1 MLKQVIIAEN
11 ALDPSTWSTHY
22 TSNVTDLL
30 MERYDSFPST
40 ARIFRNAVS
49 LDNDVTPSNQQ
60 QIDKLHKITDPLYV
74 VEFPSGLDPITVAIV
89 GAILSI
95 GASLAISFLLKPP
108 SPTQR
113 NTQTES
119 PNNGLSDRKNKARI
133 LARIPDIFGKVRST
147 PDLLNVPYKEFID
160 HQEVEFAYM
169 CVGRGYYDIAANNV
183 KDGDTKFSDISGAS
197 VAIYPPNTSPNNGSP
212 QLTIGSAIN
221 EPVLKSVRSNAANG
235 QTLKAPDA
243 AAFNGNNNTK
253 FVYPNQIT
261 TTASGIDFTEE
272 FVSGATLTVTNASY
286 TAVVGTQGS
295 QLTRNVKCKIA
306 SNGYDGEIIYTS
318 GNATNDFSVNDSIRL
333 AFALFQT
340 DDSSTLNL
348 NGDYVV
354 KAVTSTTITLDY
366 PESINANWG
375 QIQNEF
381 AANETGTKN
390 VFLTNLGSVVSVNL
404 AGNYTISSV
413 TSTTVSLSNP
423 ASVNSDWNKL
433 DDYDNPADETGL
445 LSPYMY
451 STGEAFI
458 GWFNLLVDDLD
469 KIYINLVALQG
480 LYKDDGEQQYAFNIA
495 VQVQVEQTSATGT
508 PTGTVETFN
517 GTVLGSSSS
526 KSTRALT
533 MKINPTFTG
542 YCRVRV
548 KRTTNSDTNFEGT
561 VVDEVKWR
569 DLYAMSPVTQND
581 FGDVTTVQ
589 SVTYATDGALAVKE
603 RKLNMEVTR
612 KLPRLQYERYTFPM
626 TWTSHSNGLVKVAGN
641 NVTISSDGSSYGG
654 YADLDAISNGQVI
667 TVTLTL
673 DSTKTTATTVT
684 IGLHDG
690 TSFISNTATV
700 TNDTATY
707 TLTATSA
714 KANPFVLLRCG
725 NNNTYFTVTDMQV
738 SGEDYP
744 STQTISADSYY
755 GGVITYQYGGVKV
768 ANDGGSYGVSVPIE
782 YGNTGY
788 KTIVDFDLLS
798 ASTSTSV
805 NVVIL
810 NNSNQ
815 PMSNVETVSAGTR
828 SVTLTHTAKS
838 AGRVVIYSTQ
848 STTFFALRNLRIK
861 AQELG
866 VSRYATTDAAQILTN
881 ICVDPFIGRRP
892 LTEVDLESVLST
904 AESVT
909 DYFGT
914 TKASEFNYTFDAD
927 NLSFEETAQTIATAI
942 YSQAYRQGSKIKLSF
957 EKETDD
963 SVLLFNHRN
972 KLPQSE
978 TRSVRFG
985 NASNH
990 DGIEFVYAS
999 PVDDALIS
1007 INIPSDQSATNADK
1021 IESVGVRNGV
1031 QAYFAAHRAWNKIQY
1046 QNTLVDFE
1054 ATQEAD
1060 LLVTNDRILVAD
1072 NTRTGTQD
1080 GEVTAVNVLELTLSQ
1095 DVTFAGGGVTYTI
1108 FLQHID
1114 GTVESIGITAGTADN
1129 KVVLA
1134 NAPRL
1139 SLVTDQNKYAR
1150 TGYNI
1155 VASNDARGTAFL
1167 VTEKQPND
1175 NFTSRV
1181 GAVNYS
1187 DKYYTQDN
1195 DYLTGVVDI
1204 DGDAI

>member
-1 MLKQVIIAEN
+1 MLKQVILAEN
-11 ALDPSTWSTHY
+11 ALEPETWTVHHV
-22 TSNVTDLL
+22 SNVTDFL
-30 MERYDSFPST
+30 MERYDRLPDN
-40 ARIFRNAVS
+40 ARIYHNEVSVDKDVTPTNEQQIETLNNLDGVIIVVMYPAGIPFWVVQVIVAVASVAVS
-49 LDNDVTPSNQQ
+49 L
-60 QIDKLHKITDPLYV
+60 
-74 VEFPSGLDPITVAIV
+74 
-89 GAILSI
+89 
-95 GASLAISFLLKPP
+95 LLMPKPP
-108 SPTQR
+108 TITQR

-147 PDLLNVPYKEFID
+147 PDLLNLPYKEFID
-160 HQEVEFAYM
+160 HQEVEYAYM
-169 CVGRGYYDIAANNV
+169 CVGRGSYDIAADNI

-197 VAIYPPNTSPNNGSP
+197 VAVYGPQTSPNSGTP

-221 EPVLKSVRSNAANG
+221 EPVLKSVRSDAANG

-253 FVYPNQIT
+253 FVYPNEIT

-286 TAVVGTQGS
+286 TAVVGTAGS

-306 SNGYDGEIIYTS
+306 SNGFDGEIIYTS

-340 DDSSTLNL
+340 DDNSTLNL

-390 VFLTNLGSVVSVNL
+390 VFLTNLGSIVSVNL
-404 AGNYTISSV
+404 AGDYTISSV

-451 STGEAFI
+451 STGEAFV
-458 GWFNLLVDDLD
+458 GWFNLLVADLD

-508 PTGTVETFN
+508 PTGTVETFT

-548 KRTTNSDTNFEGT
+548 KRITNSDTNFEGS

-569 DLYAMSPVTQND
+569 DLYAMSPVTEQH

-589 SVTYATDGALAVKE
+589 SVTYSTDGALAVKS

-612 KLPRLQYERYTFPM
+612 KLPRIQYDRFTFPM

-654 YADLDAISNGQVI
+654 YADLDAVSNGQVI

-673 DSTKTTATTVT
+673 DNTKTTATIVT

-700 TNDTATY
+700 TNGTATY
-707 TLTATSA
+707 TLTTTGAE
-714 KANPFVLLRCG
+714 ANPFVLLQCA
-725 NNNTYFTVTDMQV
+725 NNNTYFTVIDMQV

-744 STQTISADSYY
+744 STQTISADTYY

-768 ANDGGSYGVSVPIE
+768 ANDGSSYGLSTPIE

-810 NNSNQ
+810 DNSNQ
-815 PMSNVETVSAGTR
+815 PMSNVVTVTAGSR
-828 SVTLTHTAKS
+828 SVTLTHTAKT

-848 STTFFALRNLRIK
+848 SSTFFALRNLRVK

-866 VSRYATTDAAQILTN
+866 VTKHATTDAAQILTN
-881 ICVDPFIGRRP
+881 ICVDPYIGRRL
-892 LTEVDLESVLST
+892 LTEVDLESFLST
-904 AESVT
+904 AESVS

-927 NLSFEETAQTIATAI
+927 NLSFEETTQTIATAI
-942 YSQAYRQGSKIKLSF
+942 YTQAYRQGSKLKLSF

-978 TRSVRFG
+978 ARSVRFG
-985 NASNH
+985 NTSDH

-999 PVDDALIS
+999 PDDDALIS
-1007 INIPSDQSATNADK
+1007 IFIPSDQSATNPDK
-1021 IESVGVRNGV
+1021 IESVGIRNDV
-1031 QAYFAAHRAWNKIQY
+1031 QAYFAANRAWNKIQY
-1046 QNTLVDFE
+1046 QNTVVDFE

-1080 GEVTAVNVLELTLSQ
+1080 GQVTAVNVLELTLSQ

-1108 FLQHID
+1108 FLQHVD
-1114 GTVESIGITAGTADN
+1114 GTVESIGITAGTASN

-1139 SLVTDQNKYAR
+1139 SLVTDQNKYAQ

-1155 VASNDARGTAFL
+1155 VASNEARGTAFL
-1167 VTEKQPND
+1167 VTEKQAND
-1175 NFTSRV
+1175 NFTSRLT
-1181 GAVNYS
+1181 AVNYS
-1187 DKYYTQDN
+1187 NKYYTQDN

-1204 DGDAI
+1204 DGVAI

>member
-11 ALDPSTWSTHY
+11 ALDPSTWTTHY

-30 MERYDSFPST
+30 MERYDNFPST

-60 QIDKLHKITDPLYV
+60 QIDELHKITDPLYV

-108 SPTQR
+108 TPTQR

-119 PNNGLSDRKNKARI
+119 PNNGLSDRENNARI

-169 CVGRGYYDIAANNV
+169 CVGRGHYDISANNV
-183 KDGDTKFSDISGAS
+183 KDGDTKFSDIAGAS

-243 AAFNGNNNTK
+243 AAFNGNVNTR
-253 FVYPNQIT
+253 FIYPNQIE
-261 TTASGIDFTEE
+261 TTATGIDFTEE
-272 FVSGATLTVTNASY
+272 FTAGSTITIASATY
-286 TAVVGTQGS
+286 TATVGTQGT
-295 QLTRNVKCKIA
+295 QLSRTVKCA
-306 SNGYDGEIIYTS
+306 GGNDGTITYITGDPS
-318 GNATNDFSVNDSIRL
+318 SDFNVGDSIRL
-333 AFALFQT
+333 GFALFTT
-340 DDSSTLNL
+340 DGGGTLNL
-348 NGDYVV
+348 NGDYII
-354 KAVTSTTITLDY
+354 KTLTSTTITLDN
-366 PESINANWG
+366 PAAINSNWNE
-375 QIQNEF
+375 IENEF
-381 AANETGTKN
+381 SANETGSKS
-390 VFLTNLGSVVSVNL
+390 VFLTFLGAVISVNL
-404 AGNYTISSV
+404 NGNYTIASRTT
-413 TSTTVSLSNP
+413 TSIYLTSPS
-423 ASVNSDWNKL
+423 SVNSDWNKL
-433 DDYDNPADETGL
+433 DDYDNNRTGL
-445 LSPYMY
+445 ISPYLY

-495 VQVQVEQTSATGT
+495 VQVEVEQTSATGT
-508 PTGTVETFN
+508 PTGTVETFT

-589 SVTYATDGALAVKE
+589 SVTYATDGALAVKS

-654 YADLDAISNGQVI
+654 YANLDAISNGQVI

-673 DSTKTTATTVT
+673 DNTKTTATTVT

-700 TNDTATY
+700 TNGTATY

-714 KANPFVLLRCG
+714 EANPFVLLQCG
-725 NNNTYFTVTDMQV
+725 NNDTYFTITNMQV
-738 SGEDYP
+738 SGEDYS

-768 ANDGGSYGVSVPIE
+768 ANDGGSYGISVPIE

-805 NVVIL
+805 SVVIL
-810 NNSNQ
+810 DNSNQ

-828 SVTLTHTAKS
+828 SVTLTHTAKT

-848 STTFFALRNLRIK
+848 TTTFFALRNLKVK

-892 LTEVDLESVLST
+892 LTEIDLESVLST
-904 AESVT
+904 AVSVT

-985 NASNH
+985 NASNY

-1007 INIPSDQSATNADK
+1007 INIPSDQSATNSEK
-1021 IESVGVRNGV
+1021 IESVGIRNRV
-1031 QAYFAAHRAWNKIQY
+1031 QAYFAAYRAWNKIQY

-1108 FLQHID
+1108 FLQHVD

-1129 KVVLA
+1129 KVILA

-1139 SLVTDQNKYAR
+1139 SLITDQNKYAR

-1155 VASNDARGTAFL
+1155 VASNAARGTAFL

>member
-11 ALDPSTWSTHY
+11 ALDPSTWTTHY

-30 MERYDSFPST
+30 MERYDNFPST

-60 QIDKLHKITDPLYV
+60 QIDELHKITDPLYV

-108 SPTQR
+108 TPTQR

-119 PNNGLSDRKNKARI
+119 PNNGLSDRENNARI

-169 CVGRGYYDIAANNV
+169 CVGRGHYDISANNV
-183 KDGDTKFSDISGAS
+183 KDGDTKFSDIAGAS

-243 AAFNGNNNTK
+243 AAFNGNVNTR
-253 FVYPNQIT
+253 FIYPNQIE
-261 TTASGIDFTEE
+261 TTATGIDFTEE
-272 FVSGATLTVTNASY
+272 FTAGSTITIASATY
-286 TAVVGTQGS
+286 TATVGTQGT
-295 QLTRNVKCKIA
+295 QLSRTVKCA
-306 SNGYDGEIIYTS
+306 GGNDGTITYITGDPS
-318 GNATNDFSVNDSIRL
+318 SDFNVGDSIRL
-333 AFALFQT
+333 GFALFTT
-340 DDSSTLNL
+340 DGGGTLNL
-348 NGDYVV
+348 NGDYII
-354 KAVTSTTITLDY
+354 KTLTSTTITLDN
-366 PESINANWG
+366 PAAINSNWNE
-375 QIQNEF
+375 IENEF
-381 AANETGTKN
+381 SANETGSKS
-390 VFLTNLGSVVSVNL
+390 VFLTFLGAVISVNL
-404 AGNYTISSV
+404 NGNYTIASRTT
-413 TSTTVSLSNP
+413 TSIYLTSPS
-423 ASVNSDWNKL
+423 SVNSDWNKL
-433 DDYDNPADETGL
+433 DDYDNNRTGL
-445 LSPYMY
+445 ISPYLY

-495 VQVQVEQTSATGT
+495 VQVEVEQTSATGT
-508 PTGTVETFN
+508 PTGTVETFT

-589 SVTYATDGALAVKE
+589 SVTYATDGALAVKS

-654 YADLDAISNGQVI
+654 YANLDAISNGQVI

-673 DSTKTTATTVT
+673 DNTKTTATTVT

-700 TNDTATY
+700 TNGTATY

-714 KANPFVLLRCG
+714 EANPFVLLQCG
-725 NNNTYFTVTDMQV
+725 NNDTYFTITNMQV
-738 SGEDYP
+738 SGEDYS

-768 ANDGGSYGVSVPIE
+768 ANDGGSYGISVPIE

-805 NVVIL
+805 SVVIL
-810 NNSNQ
+810 DNSNQ
-815 PMSNVETVSAGTR
+815 PMSNVETVTAGTR
-828 SVTLTHTAKS
+828 SVTLTHTAKT

-848 STTFFALRNLRIK
+848 SSTFFALRNLKIV

-866 VSRYATTDAAQILTN
+866 VSKYATTDAAQILTN

-892 LTEVDLESVLST
+892 LTEIDLESVLST
-904 AESVT
+904 AVSVT

-985 NASNH
+985 NASNY

-1007 INIPSDQSATNADK
+1007 INIPSDQSATNSEK
-1021 IESVGVRNGV
+1021 IESVGIRNRV
-1031 QAYFAAHRAWNKIQY
+1031 QAYFAAYRAWNKIQY

-1108 FLQHID
+1108 FLQHVD

-1129 KVVLA
+1129 KVILA

-1139 SLVTDQNKYAR
+1139 SLITDQNKYAR

-1155 VASNDARGTAFL
+1155 VASNAARGTAFL

>member
-11 ALDPSTWSTHY
+11 ALDPSTWTTHY
-22 TSNVTDLL
+22 TSNVTELL

-40 ARIFRNAVS
+40 ARIFSNAVS
-49 LDNDVTPSNQQ
+49 LDNDVTPNNQQ
-60 QIDKLHKITDPLYV
+60 QIDELHKITDPLYV
-74 VEFPSGLDPITVAIV
+74 VEFPSGFDPITVAIV

-119 PNNGLSDRKNKARI
+119 PNNGLSDRENNARI

-169 CVGRGYYDIAANNV
+169 CVGRGYYDIAADNV
-183 KDGDTKFSDISGAS
+183 KDGDTKFSDIAGAS
-197 VAIYPPNTSPNNGSP
+197 VAIYPPDTSPNNGSP

-243 AAFNGNNNTK
+243 AAFNGNNNTR
-253 FVYPNQIT
+253 FIYPNQIE
-261 TTASGIDFTEE
+261 TTATGIDFTEE
-272 FVSGATLTVTNASY
+272 FTAGSTITIASATY
-286 TAVVGTQGS
+286 TATVGTQGS
-295 QLTRNVKCKIA
+295 QLSRTVKCA
-306 SNGYDGEIIYTS
+306 GGNDGTITYIT
-318 GNATNDFSVNDSIRL
+318 GNPSSDFNVGDSIRL
-333 AFALFQT
+333 GFALFTT
-340 DDSSTLNL
+340 DGGGTLNL
-348 NGDYVV
+348 NGDYVI
-354 KAVTSTTITLDY
+354 KTLTSTTITLDN
-366 PESINANWG
+366 PAAINSNWNE
-375 QIQNEF
+375 IENEF
-381 AANETGTKN
+381 SANETGSKS
-390 VFLTNLGSVVSVNL
+390 VFLTFLGAVISVNL
-404 AGNYTISSV
+404 NGDYTIASRTT
-413 TSTTVSLSNP
+413 TSIYLTSPS
-423 ASVNSDWNKL
+423 SVNSDWDKL
-433 DDYDNPADETGL
+433 DDYDNNRTGL
-445 LSPYMY
+445 ISPYLY

-458 GWFNLLVDDLD
+458 GWFNLLIDDLD

-508 PTGTVETFN
+508 PTGTVETFT

-569 DLYAMSPVTQND
+569 DLYAMSPVSQND

-589 SVTYATDGALAVKE
+589 SVTYATDGALAVKS

-612 KLPRLQYERYTFPM
+612 KLPKLQYERYTFPM

-673 DSTKTTATTVT
+673 DNTKTTATTVT

-700 TNDTATY
+700 TNGTATY
-707 TLTATSA
+707 TLTATGA
-714 KANPFVLLRCG
+714 EANPFVLLQCA
-725 NNNTYFTVTDMQV
+725 NNDTYFTIADMQV

-788 KTIVDFDLLS
+788 KTIVDLDLLS

-815 PMSNVETVSAGTR
+815 PMSNVETVTAGAR
-828 SVTLTHTAKS
+828 SVTLTHTAKT

-1007 INIPSDQSATNADK
+1007 INIPSDQSATNPDK

-1108 FLQHID
+1108 FLQHVD

>member
-11 ALDPSTWSTHY
+11 ALEPETWSGHY
-22 TSNVTDLL
+22 VENISDFL
-30 MERYDSFPST
+30 MERYDTFPEN
-40 ARIFRNAVS
+40 ARIYHKSVS
-49 LDNDVTPSNQQ
+49 LDNDVTPTNEAQIETLNQLED
-60 QIDKLHKITDPLYV
+60 ILYV
-74 VEFPSGLDPITVAIV
+74 VNYPTGGLLVPVIVAIV
-89 GAILSI
+89 SVALSV
-95 GASLAISFLLKPP
+95 AISFLLKPP

-119 PNNGLSDRKNKARI
+119 PNNGLSDRENNARI

-160 HQEVEFAYM
+160 HQEVEYAYM
-169 CVGRGYYDIAANNV
+169 CVGRGYYDITADNV
-183 KDGDTKFSDISGAS
+183 KDGDTKISDISGAS
-197 VAIYPPNTSPNNGSP
+197 VAIYPPDTSPNNGSP

-243 AAFNGNNNTK
+243 AAFNGNNNTR
-253 FVYPNQIT
+253 FIYPNQIE
-261 TTASGIDFTEE
+261 TTATGIDFTEE
-272 FVSGATLTVTNASY
+272 FTAGSTITIASATY
-286 TAVVGTQGS
+286 TATVGTQGS
-295 QLTRNVKCKIA
+295 QLSRTVKCA
-306 SNGYDGEIIYTS
+306 GGNDGTITYITGDPS
-318 GNATNDFSVNDSIRL
+318 SDFNVGDSIRL
-333 AFALFQT
+333 GFALFTT
-340 DDSSTLNL
+340 DGGGTLNL
-348 NGDYVV
+348 NGDYVI
-354 KAVTSTTITLDY
+354 KTLTSTTITLDN
-366 PESINANWG
+366 PAAINSNWNE
-375 QIQNEF
+375 IENEF
-381 AANETGTKN
+381 SANETGSKS
-390 VFLTNLGSVVSVNL
+390 VFLTFLGAVISVNL
-404 AGNYTISSV
+404 NGNYTIASRTT
-413 TSTTVSLSNP
+413 TSIYLTSPS
-423 ASVNSDWNKL
+423 SVNSDWNKL
-433 DDYDNPADETGL
+433 DDYDNNRTGL
-445 LSPYMY
+445 ISPYLY
-451 STGEAFI
+451 STGEAFV

-508 PTGTVETFN
+508 PTGTVETFT

-569 DLYAMSPVTQND
+569 DLYSMSPVSQND

-589 SVTYATDGALAVKE
+589 SVTYATDGALAVKS

-612 KLPRLQYERYTFPM
+612 KLPKLQYERYTFPM

-673 DSTKTTATTVT
+673 DNTKTTATTVT

-700 TNDTATY
+700 TNGTATY

-714 KANPFVLLRCG
+714 EANPFVLLQCG
-725 NNNTYFTVTDMQV
+725 NNDTYFTVTDMQV

-768 ANDGGSYGVSVPIE
+768 ANDGGSYGISTPIE

-805 NVVIL
+805 SVVIL
-810 NNSNQ
+810 DNANQ
-815 PMSNVETVSAGTR
+815 PMSNVETVSAGAR
-828 SVTLTHTAKS
+828 SVTLTHTAKT

-848 STTFFALRNLRIK
+848 SSTFFALRNLKIK

-1007 INIPSDQSATNADK
+1007 INIPSDQSATNPDK

-1108 FLQHID
+1108 FLQHVD

-1129 KVVLA
+1129 KVILA

-1139 SLVTDQNKYAR
+1139 SLITDQNKYAR

-1155 VASNDARGTAFL
+1155 VASNAARGTAFL

-1204 DGDAI
+1204 DGDEI

>member
-11 ALDPSTWSTHY
+11 ALEPETWSGHY
-22 TSNVTDLL
+22 VENISDFL
-30 MERYDSFPST
+30 MERYDTFPEN
-40 ARIFRNAVS
+40 ARIYHKSVS
-49 LDNDVTPSNQQ
+49 LDNDVTPTNEAQIETLNQLED
-60 QIDKLHKITDPLYV
+60 ILYV
-74 VEFPSGLDPITVAIV
+74 VNYPTGGLLVPVIVAIV
-89 GAILSI
+89 SVALSV
-95 GASLAISFLLKPP
+95 AISFLLKPP

-119 PNNGLSDRKNKARI
+119 PNNGLSDRENNARI

-160 HQEVEFAYM
+160 HQEVEYAYM
-169 CVGRGYYDIAANNV
+169 CVGRGYYDITADNV
-183 KDGDTKFSDISGAS
+183 KDGDTKISDISGAS
-197 VAIYPPNTSPNNGSP
+197 VAIYPPDTSPNNGSP

-243 AAFNGNNNTK
+243 AAFNGNNNTR
-253 FVYPNQIT
+253 FIYPNQIE
-261 TTASGIDFTEE
+261 TTATGIDFTEE
-272 FVSGATLTVTNASY
+272 FTAGSTITIASATY
-286 TAVVGTQGS
+286 TATVGTQGS
-295 QLTRNVKCKIA
+295 QLSRTVKCA
-306 SNGYDGEIIYTS
+306 GGNDGTITYITGDPS
-318 GNATNDFSVNDSIRL
+318 SDFNVGDSIRL
-333 AFALFQT
+333 GFALFTT
-340 DDSSTLNL
+340 DGGGTLNL
-348 NGDYVV
+348 NGDYVI
-354 KAVTSTTITLDY
+354 KTLTSTTITLDN
-366 PESINANWG
+366 PAAINSNWNE
-375 QIQNEF
+375 IENEF
-381 AANETGTKN
+381 SANETGSKS
-390 VFLTNLGSVVSVNL
+390 VFLTFLGAVISVNL
-404 AGNYTISSV
+404 NGNYTIASRTT
-413 TSTTVSLSNP
+413 TSIYLTSPS
-423 ASVNSDWNKL
+423 SVNSDWNKL
-433 DDYDNPADETGL
+433 DDYDNNRTGL
-445 LSPYMY
+445 ISPYLY
-451 STGEAFI
+451 STGEAFV

-508 PTGTVETFN
+508 PTGTVETFT

-569 DLYAMSPVTQND
+569 DLYAMSPVSQND

-589 SVTYATDGALAVKE
+589 SVTYATDGALAVKS

-612 KLPRLQYERYTFPM
+612 KLPKLQYERYTFPM

-673 DSTKTTATTVT
+673 DNTKTTATTVT

-700 TNDTATY
+700 TNGTATY

-714 KANPFVLLRCG
+714 EANPFVLLQCG
-725 NNNTYFTVTDMQV
+725 NNDTYFTVTDMQV

-768 ANDGGSYGVSVPIE
+768 ANDGGSYGISTPIE

-805 NVVIL
+805 SVVIL
-810 NNSNQ
+810 DNANQ
-815 PMSNVETVSAGTR
+815 PMSNVETVSAGAR
-828 SVTLTHTAKS
+828 SVTLTHTAKT

-848 STTFFALRNLRIK
+848 SSTFFALRNLKIK

-1007 INIPSDQSATNADK
+1007 INIPSDQSATNPDK

-1108 FLQHID
+1108 FLQHVD

-1129 KVVLA
+1129 KVILA

-1139 SLVTDQNKYAR
+1139 SLITDQNKYAR

-1155 VASNDARGTAFL
+1155 VASNAARGTAFL

-1204 DGDAI
+1204 DGDEI